1 MTWGILYRI
10 YIYIQY
16 IYIYIYNIYIYT
28 LYPDVSWYYFDEKQS
43 LRFSSNN
50 LLWCLDAF
58 CQFHLYRSC
67 IYFCDFC
74 DFYAHSSEPWHTM
87 HDTWWSSAI
96 IAGTKLPPRKQ
107 KHKRQRQLWQSSRFL
122 QFFFYRHVQ
131 WPNAMRKST
140 QERQRDPTFS
150 FLETLTSNYFPGVF
164 SFLHCNSCQCSRDF
178 CSSLEASCISKKST
192 FHVLPTMQATEVAS
206 LQLSLAH
213 AADED
218 CCAAPVSKIHMS
230 AVSRFEMFHK
240 KL

>member
-1 MTWGILYRI
+1 MYHDITSMKSSHFDSVRTICCDVWMPFVSST
-10 YIYIQY
+10 YIGLAFTFVTFVIFMLIRLNPDTLCTIPDGRVPSSQAPSFHRESRSTRGDGNFGNLHDFYI
-16 IYIYIYNIYIYT
+16 
-28 LYPDVSWYYFDEKQS
+28 F
-43 LRFSSNN
+43 FSTGTCSGQTPCGRARKRGSEN
-50 LLWCLDAF
+50 LL
-58 CQFHLYRSC
+58 FH
-67 IYFCDFC
+67 
-74 DFYAHSSEPWHTM
+74 
-87 HDTWWSSAI
+87 
-96 IAGTKLPPRKQ
+96 
-107 KHKRQRQLWQSSRFL
+107 
-122 QFFFYRHVQ
+122 
-131 WPNAMRKST
+131 
-140 QERQRDPTFS
+140 TFS

-218 CCAAPVSKIHMS
+218 CCAAPVSKIHIS